1 MLPRRHI
8 RIKVFQSLY
17 AREQQKRDPNFDI
30 EKEFKNNLNGY
41 LNIYYFIIQLLHTL
55 QETAHEE
62 IKIKKN
68 NLIPSEE
75 DLVPNTRFIKNF
87 ILKKIK
93 EPTETSNNISLD
105 SINNIVKQVFKK
117 IQKSKAYI
125 NYMQKS
131 SVTQE
136 DDKKIIFRILKT
148 YFIGNEDIH
157 DFIEIY
163 SIYWNDDILI
173 AYNMLIEKIN
183 NNYQLNNVKLF
194 RKKEDKL
201 FGELLLKNAIK
212 KEDEMSEIIY
222 KLAENWDRE
231 RIALTDL
238 ILLRMALTELTYIKN
253 IPNKV
258 TLDEYIEIS
267 KQYSTPKSKEFING
281 ILDVFIKD
289 ILIKNSLES

>member
-41 LNIYYFIIQLLHTL
+41 LNIYYFIIKLLHTL

>member
-1 MLPRRHI
+1 MVGL
-8 RIKVFQSLY
+8 Q
-17 AREQQKRDPNFDI
+17 
-30 EKEFKNNLNGY
+30 KEFKNNLNGY
-41 LNIYYFIIQLLHTL
+41 LNIYYFIIKLLHTL

-93 EPTETSNNISLD
+93 EPTETLNNISSD

-117 IQKSKAYI
+117 IKKSKAYI

-157 DFIEIY
+157 DFIETY

-173 AYNMLIEKIN
+173 AYNMLMEKIN
-183 NNYQLNNVKLF
+183 NNYQINNVKLF

-201 FGELLLKNAIK
+201 FGDLLLKSAIE
-212 KEDEMSEIIY
+212 KEDEMSDIIY
-222 KLAENWDRE
+222 KLAENWDKE

-267 KQYSTPKSKEFING
+267 KQYSTKDSSGFING
-281 ILDVFIKD
+281 ILDSIYNDKKTKQ
-289 ILIKNSLES
+289 II

>member
-17 AREQQKRDPNFDI
+17 AREQQKRDTNFDI
-30 EKEFKNNLNGY
+30 QKEFKNNLNGY
-41 LNIYYFIIQLLHTL
+41 LNIYYFIIKLLHTL
-55 QETAHEE
+55 QETAYEE
-62 IKIKKN
+62 IEIKKN

-75 DLVPNTRFIKNF
+75 DLIPNTRFIKNF

-93 EPTETSNNISLD
+93 EPTETSNNISSD

-117 IQKSKAYI
+117 IKKSKAYI

-157 DFIEIY
+157 DFIETY

-201 FGELLLKNAIK
+201 FGELLLTSTIK
-212 KEDEMSEIIY
+212 KEDEMSDIIY
-222 KLAENWDRE
+222 KLAENWDKE

-289 ILIKNSLES
+289 ILIKK